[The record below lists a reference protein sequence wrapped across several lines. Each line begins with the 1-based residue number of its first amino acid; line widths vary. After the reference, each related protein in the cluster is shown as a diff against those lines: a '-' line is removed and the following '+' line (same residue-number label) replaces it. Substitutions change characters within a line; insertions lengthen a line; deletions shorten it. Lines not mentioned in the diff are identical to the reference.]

1 VSLRR
6 SDLEAVLRFG
16 NEANEL
22 ATEENPF
29 PEEML
34 ARFAEIVAC
43 DQIGVFEVDR
53 VRRRHLPLDGPQD
66 DRWWEIAHQH
76 PIYHYVEETGD
87 FRALKLSDFF
97 TRAELHRLELYDEYL
112 RPYGAEDDLMLP
124 LPSPPWHERGFHLYR
139 GHRGFSNRD
148 REVLDVL
155 SPQLVRLLRTCE
167 LRRRLKAALAALD
180 TGASDQGVV
189 LLDLAGHL
197 DHATPLARR
206 LLAKYFPGADRSVP
220 QTIADWLACSS
231 DSLVHVQGANKIV
244 VARAGQTLLIRE
256 EPAEAA
262 KVATLTPREQQVLE
276 WVAEGK
282 TNAEIAKILVA
293 APATVR
299 KHLEH
304 IYAKLGVHTRTAA
317 VAHARMRL
325 VAAA

>member
-76 PIYHYVEETGD
+76 PICHYVEETGD
-87 FRALKLSDFF
+87 FRALKLSDFL
-97 TRAELHRLELYDEYL
+97 TCAELHRLELYDEYL
-112 RPYGAEDDLMLP
+112 RPYGAEDDLILP
-124 LPSPPWHERGFHLYR
+124 LRSPPWHERGFHFYR
-139 GHRGFSNRD
+139 RHRDFSNRD

-180 TGASDQGVV
+180 TGAADQGVV

-206 LLAKYFPGADRSVP
+206 LLAKYFPGADRSLP
-220 QTIADWLACSS
+220 QAIADWLACSS
-231 DSLVHVQGANKIV
+231 DSLVHVQGANQIV
-244 VARAGQTLLIRE
+244 VARVGQTLLIRE
-256 EPAEAA
+256 EPAEATM
-262 KVATLTPREQQVLE
+262 VATLTPREQQVLE
-276 WVAEGK
+276 WVAAGK